1 MEPAPPDFDS
11 LPVGVLSVDLG
22 GQVLAANACLAR
34 WLGQPA
40 RALTGQHVDQLL
52 THGGRVLYHT
62 YLLPTLRMR
71 GQVQELT
78 LALDA
83 RDGPIHVLTCASLR
97 AEDPQPVVQLA
108 FSPMRERLRVEAELQ
123 RVQRAADSAP
133 ALLFAYE
140 RDGAA
145 AGRFVYA
152 SAGLRSLYG
161 LAPGTVSESD
171 ASVWEQVHPDDRAG
185 LLAARDAAQA
195 AGALWTFRYRA
206 RKNAEQPWSWHALRA
221 TSQGGLDGVTVWHGT
236 VSDVTRDLALQEAA
250 LERDVAAQANKAKS
264 EFLARMSHEL
274 RTPLNGI
281 IGFAELL
288 ASDRARP
295 LDAEQLRRVQLIE
308 SSGHLLL
315 ALINEVLDIA
325 RIEAGRL
332 ALDLAPVPLAPL
344 LQRAVAAQEPAMQAR
359 SLEARTD
366 CTPELTVQA
375 DLRRLEQVLGNLL
388 SNAVKYNRQGGH
400 ITVTATPQ
408 GTDRVAI
415 AVHDTGAGLAEEQLR
430 QMFQPFNR
438 LGAERTRVEGVGL
451 GLVITRSLVEA
462 MQGSI
467 EAHST
472 PGVGTTLTVFLPRS
486 QPARTADA
494 PAPAPAGG
502 QTAPALRRRVLC
514 AEDNPVNAIL
524 MQAAL
529 EVLDGV
535 DVYIGA
541 TGEDT
546 LHDAAAHPPHLLLL
560 DMHLPDMNGYELLAR
575 LRALPGLEH
584 TPAVVV
590 SADAMPEDLARAT
603 RHGFAAYW
611 TKPVSVERM
620 RTEVMRW
627 LAQGG
632 AP

>member
-1 MEPAPPDFDS
+1 
-11 LPVGVLSVDLG
+11 
-22 GQVLAANACLAR
+22 
-34 WLGQPA
+34 
-40 RALTGQHVDQLL
+40 
-52 THGGRVLYHT
+52 
-62 YLLPTLRMR
+62 
-71 GQVQELT
+71 
-78 LALDA
+78 
-83 RDGPIHVLTCASLR
+83 
-97 AEDPQPVVQLA
+97 
-108 FSPMRERLRVEAELQ
+108 
-123 RVQRAADSAP
+123 
-133 ALLFAYE
+133 
-140 RDGAA
+140 
-145 AGRFVYA
+145 
-152 SAGLRSLYG
+152 
-161 LAPGTVSESD
+161 
-171 ASVWEQVHPDDRAG
+171 
-185 LLAARDAAQA
+185 
-195 AGALWTFRYRA
+195 
-206 RKNAEQPWSWHALRA
+206 
-221 TSQGGLDGVTVWHGT
+221 
-236 VSDVTRDLALQEAA
+236 
-250 LERDVAAQANKAKS
+250 
-264 EFLARMSHEL
+264 
-274 RTPLNGI
+274 
-281 IGFAELL
+281 
-288 ASDRARP
+288 
-295 LDAEQLRRVQLIE
+295 
-308 SSGHLLL
+308 
-315 ALINEVLDIA
+315 
-325 RIEAGRL
+325 
-332 ALDLAPVPLAPL
+332 
-344 LQRAVAAQEPAMQAR
+344 MQAR